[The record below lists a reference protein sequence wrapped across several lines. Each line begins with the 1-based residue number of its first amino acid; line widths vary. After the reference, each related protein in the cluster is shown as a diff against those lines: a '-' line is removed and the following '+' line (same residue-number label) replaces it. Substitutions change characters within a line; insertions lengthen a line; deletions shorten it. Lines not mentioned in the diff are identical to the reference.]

1 MEPQICKKMIE
12 MNKSELK
19 FHLGFDI
26 VRADFVVTN
35 VLGNEWESIRIIMPT
50 KLRVQAVGR

>member
-1 MEPQICKKMIE
+1 

-26 VRADFVVTN
+26 VCADFVVTN